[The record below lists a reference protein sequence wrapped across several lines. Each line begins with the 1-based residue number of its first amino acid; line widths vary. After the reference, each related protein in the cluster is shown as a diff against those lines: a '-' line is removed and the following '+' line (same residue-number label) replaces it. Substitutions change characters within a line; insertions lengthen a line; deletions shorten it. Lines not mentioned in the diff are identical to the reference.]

1 MTKGKCSTINHGN
14 CSAAA
19 ASDHGQAFS
28 SCPLVPVRA
37 SREPAGCVALRPRSH
52 RMQLGLSILKWPLG
66 PTGSVRSTRSW
77 EGGQVHPA
85 PLPLHCFWAWTS
97 EMALSARSTSCRKS
111 ASPGQGCPAEGSA
124 SVSSAC
130 VPAERHGH
138 VSHTNAKPQACCKC
152 RGIVISH
159 GGLID

>member
-1 MTKGKCSTINHGN
+1 MLLQRATTARH
-14 CSAAA
+14 SA
-19 ASDHGQAFS
+19 
-28 SCPLVPVRA
+28 PVPWSLSEHPESQQDAWRCA
-37 SREPAGCVALRPRSH
+37 H

-85 PLPLHCFWAWTS
+85 PLPLHCFWACSS
-97 EMALSARSTSCRKS
+97 EMALPARSTSCRKS
-111 ASPGQGCPAEGSA
+111 ASPGQGCPAEGSPG
-124 SVSSAC
+124 VSSAC
-130 VPAERHGH
+130 VPAERHGYI
-138 VSHTNAKPQACCKC
+138 SHSNAKPQACCKC